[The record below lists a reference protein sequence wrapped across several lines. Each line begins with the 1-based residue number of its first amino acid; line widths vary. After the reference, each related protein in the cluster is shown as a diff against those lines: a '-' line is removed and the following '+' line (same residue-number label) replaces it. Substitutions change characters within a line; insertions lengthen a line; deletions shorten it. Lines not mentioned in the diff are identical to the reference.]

1 MPNSFAR
8 ADLDPNVKAVLLY
21 LASHTS
27 THVIYDKTAAKALG
41 IGRNRFAKWVQVAA
55 RTDHLVRVATG
66 NQDRQGNAEYVLH
79 VSLVGFNAD
88 QKLAILAG
96 VGPGPCTK
104 TVHGRAPKQSTR
116 EEQSLEDQSL
126 SRSFLTEPTALPDD
140 WQPNHT
146 HQVVAAELGLDLQ
159 ELVNEF
165 HSTNAAY
172 FEQRTDWDKTFGAFM
187 RDFAGQNYWVP
198 A

>member
-1 MPNSFAR
+1 MLGAAVMASRVTVHQAPEDGFIRMPNSFAR

-116 EEQSLEDQSL
+116 EEQS
-126 SRSFLTEPTALPDD
+126 
-140 WQPNHT
+140 
-146 HQVVAAELGLDLQ
+146 
-159 ELVNEF
+159 
-165 HSTNAAY
+165 
-172 FEQRTDWDKTFGAFM
+172 
-187 RDFAGQNYWVP
+187 
-198 A
+198 